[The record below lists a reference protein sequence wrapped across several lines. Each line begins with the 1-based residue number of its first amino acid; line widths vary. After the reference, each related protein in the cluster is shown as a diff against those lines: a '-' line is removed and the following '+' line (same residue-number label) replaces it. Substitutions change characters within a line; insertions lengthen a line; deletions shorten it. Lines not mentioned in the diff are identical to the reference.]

1 MHVDGRE
8 KTHEL
13 AQTSGV
19 YVGPTLLL
27 PASCTTHNAT
37 KKTQTDRQTDS
48 NLSQTELDMS

>member
-37 KKTQTDRQTDS
+37 KKTQTDS